1 MRPQNV
7 SLRSKEGGWSK
18 GWGERMWKW
27 QKLKGNYLS
36 QIKHQR
42 FPFSSITVRASEWMN
57 EPQNEERNR
66 RTNEYKSIK
75 ISQLQYMRCLRER
88 ERARVCEGDEFVR
101 LFTLSSD
108 KTLRISNTR
117 STANVKRLRF
127 FTILL
132 WVYPDTG
139 TKTSLSPS
147 LNETNEFLSE
157 NLPLHSFDIEFILF
171 IFLCFYC
178 LNIKASFFWFGL
190 YGES

>member
-1 MRPQNV
+1 MYGCMYVCDWQSPQKMNSKQQMRPQNV
-7 SLRSKEGGWSK
+7 SLRSKEGGGVE

-88 ERARVCEGDEFVR
+88 ERARVCEGR
-101 LFTLSSD
+101 WIRSS
-108 KTLRISNTR
+108 LYFIFRQNF
-117 STANVKRLRF
+117 ANIKYYEYCQCQKASF
-127 FTILL
+127 FLQYFCGSILTQEQK
-132 WVYPDTG
+132 P
-139 TKTSLSPS
+139 LSPS
-147 LNETNEFLSE
+147 LAWKMVWMKRMNF
-157 NLPLHSFDIEFILF
+157 
-171 IFLCFYC
+171 
-178 LNIKASFFWFGL
+178 
-190 YGES
+190 